1 MAEYHWLMASAPVTV
16 PNLDTVANLMLTGGK
31 TPWIARVVRRRAA
44 QGADLVKK
52 VAPMMVE
59 LLSRMVC
66 APAGVPQAATAVEDQ
81 HTKPMAPRTVVSVM
95 VTLHRSNRPPEGCF
109 FLAAL
114 HTASKQFLRNLA
126 HEE

>member
-1 MAEYHWLMASAPVTV
+1 MASAPVTV

-44 QGADLVKK
+44 QGADLVKD
-52 VAPMMVE
+52 
-59 LLSRMVC
+59 
-66 APAGVPQAATAVEDQ
+66 VEDQ